1 LSDKVH
7 QGAQEGGAAAEKR
20 TGAVPDR
27 FDVASLARQIRQ
39 PGPAPVHLWDPPYC
53 GEMDLRIARDG
64 NWIHEGRPIR
74 REALVRLLSSVL
86 KREGDRYYLVTP
98 AEKVGIQVEDCPFV
112 AQLAEVHG
120 AGPDQRIV
128 LALNNG
134 ESVTIDHDHPL
145 RVAVAPGSDEPH
157 PVVPVRAGLDALLS
171 RSVFYQLVALA
182 QVRDDSPDG
191 PLGIWSGGC
200 FFPLE

>member
-1 LSDKVH
+1 MSDQDHK
-7 QGAQEGGAAAEKR
+7 GASEGGAAAGER
-20 TGAVPDR
+20 AGVAPGQL
-27 FDVASLARQIRQ
+27 DVASLARQIRQ
-39 PGPAPVHLWDPPYC
+39 RGPAPVHLWNPPYC
-53 GEMDLRIARDG
+53 GEMDLRIAKDG
-64 NWIHEGRPIR
+64 SWIHEGRPIR
-74 REALVRLLSSVL
+74 REALVRLFSSVL

-98 AEKVGIQVEDCPFV
+98 VEKVGIQIEDCPFV
-112 AQLAEVHG
+112 ARLAEVHG
-120 AGPDQRIV
+120 AGPEQRIV

-145 RVAVAPGSDEPH
+145 RVSASPGSDEPH

-182 QVRDDSPDG
+182 QPRDESPDG
-191 PLGIWSGGC
+191 PLGIWSAGC